1 MKALERILTWIT
13 KTMDHAAG
21 YLLLPVIFVTVVT
34 DVTLRFVFNE
44 PLSWGLELNEFLLFP
59 LFVLGLPECSRTN
72 GHIRMDLLAANVP
85 ARLQGIFD
93 ACYSVCGIFIF
104 YLLAKS
110 SLDRF
115 QFDYSLE
122 RVSDELSLPLWLP
135 HLFMLFICGLLIVYL
150 ALRAVAN
157 VLGLRAFPG
166 HDTLPGEG

>member
-1 MKALERILTWIT
+1 
-13 KTMDHAAG
+13 MDFAAG
-21 YLLLPVIFVTVVT
+21 YVLLPVIFVTVVT

-44 PLSWGLELNEFLLFP
+44 PLTWGLELNEFLLFP

-85 ARLQGIFD
+85 VRLQGIFD

-115 QFDYSLE
+115 QFDFGLG
-122 RVSDELSLPLWLP
+122 RVSDELALPLWLP
-135 HLFMLFICGLLIVYL
+135 HMFMLFICGLMIVYFT
-150 ALRAVAN
+150 LRAIAN
-157 VLGLRAFPG
+157 VLGFQAFSGRAS
-166 HDTLPGEG
+166 LPGEG